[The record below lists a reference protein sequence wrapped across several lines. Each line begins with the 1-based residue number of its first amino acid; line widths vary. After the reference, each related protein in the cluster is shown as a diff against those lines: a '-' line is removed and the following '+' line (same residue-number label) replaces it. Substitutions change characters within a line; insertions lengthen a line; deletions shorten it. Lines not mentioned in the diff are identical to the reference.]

1 MKRLFKNIFGDILTT
16 ATGSTIGAA
25 DILEGI
31 QDLNQ
36 PDKTT
41 GILKIIKGA
50 IIILLG
56 ALSTT
61 KKTA

>member
-1 MKRLFKNIFGDILTT
+1 MKRLLKNIFGDLLTT
-16 ATGSTIGAA
+16 ATGSTIGAT

-50 IIILLG
+50 VIILLG